1 MNITEEMKDNISRI
15 YLEGRFDADTCNEVE
30 SFIREKVKEGKYRFI
45 LNMENVPFIA
55 SAGLRVILVFTKE
68 LRHKFKGDLFISN
81 LQSSVSRVFEISGL
95 KNVLKIFDDM
105 ESALRSFKSEK

>member
-15 YLEGRFDADTCNEVE
+15 YLEGRFDANTCASVE
-30 SFIREKVKEGKYRFI
+30 KFIREKIEEGKYCFV

-68 LRHKFKGDLFISN
+68 LRHKFKGDLLISN
-81 LQSSVSRVFEISGL
+81 LQISVKRVFEISGL

-105 ESALRSFKSEK
+105 ETALRSFKIEK